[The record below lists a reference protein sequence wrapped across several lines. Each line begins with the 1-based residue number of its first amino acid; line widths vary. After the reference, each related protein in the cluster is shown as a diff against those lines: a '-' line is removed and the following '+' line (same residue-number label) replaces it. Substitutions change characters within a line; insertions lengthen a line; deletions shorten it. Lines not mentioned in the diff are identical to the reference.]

1 MEFDNLLDI
10 AFRQALEN
18 GDLDDLPGAG
28 KPLDPASL
36 NTDPF
41 AHVYREAEVMTPFG
55 ALQRQIDV
63 ARTRLTAEADSARR
77 RAIQAEISALE
88 TRKAIEMETF
98 RRYS

>member
-28 KPLDPASL
+28 KPLDPADF

-41 AHVYREAEVMTPFG
+41 AHVYREGEVMTPFG
-55 ALQRQIDV
+55 ALRHQI
-63 ARTRLTAEADSARR
+63 DSARNRLAAETDPEKR
-77 RAIQAEISALE
+77 RAIQTEISALE